1 MRILTRA
8 RGRDDKELVLEF
20 SSWVLER
27 APEQAVRIFAERSK
41 ATADLIPPTTVLE
54 LLSKLGSV
62 VIQRY
67 LEFIIHEQG
76 NEEEAYHT
84 QLATAYT
91 DQALQGLASAAAQ
104 EVRQKLCDF
113 LRSPACR
120 TDFKASPPPTHPPH
134 TPVCIEAC
142 FFATNLVVRW
152 LVHRLT
158 GTPLS
163 EKLWTAR
170 SRLYQHRF

>member
-1 MRILTRA
+1 M
-8 RGRDDKELVLEF
+8 LEF

-91 DQALQGLASAAAQ
+91 DQALQGLASAQ

-120 TDFKASPPPTHPPH
+120 TDFKASPAPHHPHPPPTTH
-134 TPVCIEAC
+134 THTHTHTNTR
-142 FFATNLVVRW
+142 ATNVVWSDLVMW
-152 LVHRLT
+152 APEIKD
-158 GTPLS
+158 GS
-163 EKLWTAR
+163 E
-170 SRLYQHRF
+170 